1 MIKEEKI
8 RMMTQ
13 VAMIQK
19 REERRAIEN
28 CGYRKKDYVSIQM
41 IKIWICYTMA
51 YLLLT
56 LIGVIC
62 MGNGTQTVS
71 FSRQV
76 LIRIGCIWV
85 VGYLGF
91 LTAVLAMAHQC
102 YSRRYRT
109 AAVLVRQYRQHLMA
123 LEDYYT
129 ERSQIND
136 SSAGT
141 TAKDK

>member
-19 REERRAIEN
+19 REERRAIEI

-62 MGNGTQTVS
+62 MGNGTQAVS

-85 VGYLGF
+85 VGYLG
-91 LTAVLAMAHQC
+91 
-102 YSRRYRT
+102 YRT

>member
-19 REERRAIEN
+19 REERRAIEI

-62 MGNGTQTVS
+62 MGNGTQAVS

-91 LTAVLAMAHQC
+91 LTAVLAMAHHG
-102 YSRRYRT
+102 RRRKYDES
-109 AAVLVRQYRQHLMA
+109 VPLLLLLQHQQA
-123 LEDYYT
+123 
-129 ERSQIND
+129 NPVP
-136 SSAGT
+136 
-141 TAKDK
+141 

>member
-1 MIKEEKI
+1 MKSVDTE
-8 RMMTQ
+8 
-13 VAMIQK
+13 
-19 REERRAIEN
+19 
-28 CGYRKKDYVSIQM
+28 KKDYVSIQM

-62 MGNGTQTVS
+62 MGNGTQAVS

>member
-1 MIKEEKI
+1 MWIP
-8 RMMTQ
+8 
-13 VAMIQK
+13 
-19 REERRAIEN
+19 
-28 CGYRKKDYVSIQM
+28 KKDYVSIQM

-62 MGNGTQTVS
+62 MGNGTQAVS

-109 AAVLVRQYRQHLMA
+109 AAILVRQYRQHLMA
-123 LEDYYT
+123 LEDT
-129 ERSQIND
+129 IRKGARSM
-136 SSAGT
+136 
-141 TAKDK
+141 TALLELRQKISEVYGRYEAYVRICTKCLLAFLVFI

>member
-1 MIKEEKI
+1 MDLLYNGLF
-8 RMMTQ
+8 
-13 VAMIQK
+13 VA
-19 REERRAIEN
+19 
-28 CGYRKKDYVSIQM
+28 
-41 IKIWICYTMA
+41 TH
-51 YLLLT
+51 
-56 LIGVIC
+56 IGVFC

-91 LTAVLAMAHQC
+91 LTAVLAMAHLC